1 MDGMATTFAR
11 ENFGAV
17 DLGDTRLNKRLLVIA
32 EQLAAH
38 PNETFPNRFQ
48 DPADLQAF
56 YRFANNERVCHAD
69 LMALH
74 NQATWARMQA
84 TPGVVLLIQDTTVL
98 DYSGLDSIAD
108 LGQVGNG
115 NGRGL
120 YCHNCLAVEAAT
132 RQILGLAG
140 QILHRRRHVPKGEK
154 RQECRNHPQLES
166 KLWKKMSQSIPAL
179 PADHAPEQLWVEI
192 LDRGGDIT
200 EYLDSA
206 DQAGKKY
213 VVRSQHNRWIE
224 RQIPGKTEADAAVI
238 EKVKLH
244 DLARALPS
252 VGEHT
257 IEVQAKDGHKAR
269 TASVSVSWQQV
280 TIVPPRQ
287 KRGDERGVPLVC
299 WVVRVAETN
308 PPKGVETLEWILL
321 TNVPVTTLA
330 DALVRI
336 EWYRLR
342 WIIEEYHKAQKT
354 GVEIENMQFTT
365 RAALDVAIALLSVT
379 AILLLTLRDQS
390 RAADAKTRP
399 ATSCVPQS
407 WVRMLSMWRHK
418 EARPDWSIH
427 DFYYALARLGGHQN
441 RKHDH
446 APGWLVLWR
455 GWMQLQAMLEGAAAL
470 GVAEM

>member
-1 MDGMATTFAR
+1 MR
-11 ENFGAV
+11 
-17 DLGDTRLNKRLLVIA
+17 
-32 EQLAAH
+32 
-38 PNETFPNRFQ
+38 
-48 DPADLQAF
+48 
-56 YRFANNERVCHAD
+56 
-69 LMALH
+69 
-74 NQATWARMQA
+74 A

-98 DYSGLDSIAD
+98 DYSGLDIED

-132 RQILGLAG
+132 RQVLGLAG

-154 RQECRNHPQLES
+154 RAACRNHPQLES

-179 PADHAPEQLWVEI
+179 PADHAPGQLWVEI

-200 EYLDSA
+200 EYLDHA
-206 DQAGKKY
+206 DQTGKKY

-224 RQIPGKTEADAAVI
+224 RQIPGKTAADAPVI

-257 IEVQAKDGHKAR
+257 IEVQAKDGQKAR
-269 TASVSVSWQQV
+269 SAKVSVSWEQV

-287 KRGDERGVPLVC
+287 KRGDERGVPLVT
-299 WVVRVAETN
+299 WVVRVAETD
-308 PPKGVETLEWILL
+308 PPAGVETLEWILL
-321 TNVPVTTLA
+321 TNVPVENMA
-330 DALVRI
+330 DALERI

-365 RAALDVAIALLSVT
+365 RAGLDVAIALLSVT
-379 AILLLTLRDQS
+379 AILLLTLRDES
-390 RAADAKTRP
+390 RAVDAKTRP
-399 ATSCVPQS
+399 ATSCVPRL
-407 WVRMLSMWRHK
+407 WVRMLSMSRHK
-418 EARPDWSIH
+418 EARLDWTVY
-427 DFYYALARLGGHQN
+427 DFFFALARMGGHQN

-455 GWMQLQAMLEGAAAL
+455 GWMQLQAMLDGATAL
-470 GVAEM
+470 GVTEI

>member
-1 MDGMATTFAR
+1 MDGIATTFAR
-11 ENFGAV
+11 ENFGAA
-17 DLGDTRLNKRLLVIA
+17 DLGDKRLNDRLVVIA

-56 YRFANNERVCHAD
+56 YRFANNERVSHAE

-74 NQATWARMQA
+74 NQATLTRMKS
-84 TPGVVLLIQDTTVL
+84 TPGVVLLLQDTTVL
-98 DYSGLDSIAD
+98 DYSGLKAIKD

-132 RQILGLAG
+132 RQVIGLAG
-140 QILHRRRHVPKGEK
+140 QILHRRRQVPKGEK
-154 RQECRNHPQLES
+154 REATRNHPDLES
-166 KLWKKMSQSIPAL
+166 KLWTKMSKSIPAL
-179 PADHAPEQLWVEI
+179 PADHAEGQLWVEVA
-192 LDRGGDIT
+192 DRGADIT
-200 EYLDSA
+200 EYLDYA
-206 DQAGKKY
+206 DQVGKKY

-224 RQIPGKTEADAAVI
+224 RQIPGKNAGDAPVI

-252 VGEHT
+252 VGTHT
-257 IEVQAKDGHKAR
+257 IEVQAKNGQKAR
-269 TASVSVSWQQV
+269 TAEVSVSWQQV
-280 TIVPPRQ
+280 TILPPRQ

-308 PPKGVETLEWILL
+308 PPAGVEALEWILL
-321 TNVPVTTLA
+321 TNVPVQCLA
-330 DALVRI
+330 DALERI

-379 AILLLTLRDQS
+379 ATLLLSLRDQS

-399 ATSCVPQS
+399 ATLCVPRL
-407 WVRMLSMWRHK
+407 WVRMLSTWRHK
-418 EARPDWSIH
+418 EARMDWSIH
-427 DFYYALARLGGHQN
+427 DFYFALARLGGHQN

-455 GWMQLQAMLEGAAAL
+455 GWTQLQAMLEGAAAI
-470 GVAEM
+470 GVTEM

>member
-11 ENFGAV
+11 ENFGAA
-17 DLGDTRLNKRLLVIA
+17 DLGDTRLDKRLLVIA

-74 NQATWARMQA
+74 NQATWARMQL

-98 DYSGLDSIAD
+98 DYSGLSIED

-120 YCHNCLAVEAAT
+120 YCHNCVAVEAAT
-132 RQILGLAG
+132 RQVLGLAG
-140 QILHRRRHVPKGEK
+140 QILHRRRHVPEGEK
-154 RQECRNHPQLES
+154 REQCRNHPQLES
-166 KLWKKMSQSIPAL
+166 KLWKKMSRSMPAL

-200 EYLDSA
+200 EYLDHA

-224 RQIPGKTEADAAVI
+224 RQIPGKTAADAPVI

-308 PPKGVETLEWILL
+308 PPKGVEALEWILL

-379 AILLLTLRDQS
+379 AVLLLTLRDQS

-399 ATSCVPQS
+399 ATSCVPRT

-418 EARPDWSIH
+418 EARLDWSVH
-427 DFYYALARLGGHQN
+427 DFYYALARMGGHQN

-470 GVAEM
+470 GFAEM